1 LRRQKIGKKALPS
14 KTFHIRNTALFLYCY
29 WSFCFLFKFPPFHR
43 VPFFFLSFLHGS
55 FSLSFDKWG
64 TFSMQPARPKSKQR
78 NPQKV
83 LTHQIFFYKN
93 GRAEMKKYDAVLF
106 KINITFNLSFKK
118 KCLNSK
124 WLLLVGSSMDV

>member
-1 LRRQKIGKKALPS
+1 MNWSNVITNSFQMRCHFRNTGGKVLRRQKIEKKALPS

-83 LTHQIFFYKN
+83 LTHQIFFFIKM
-93 GRAEMKKYDAVLF
+93 EEQKWKSTTLF
-106 KINITFNLSFKK
+106 YLKLI
-118 KCLNSK
+118 
-124 WLLLVGSSMDV
+124 